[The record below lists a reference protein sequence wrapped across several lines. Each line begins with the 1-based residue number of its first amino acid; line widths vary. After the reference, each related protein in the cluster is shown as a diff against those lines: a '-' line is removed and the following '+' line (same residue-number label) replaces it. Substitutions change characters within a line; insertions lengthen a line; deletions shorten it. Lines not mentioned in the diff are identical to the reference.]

1 MEKRENLYP
10 GKKIDKT
17 QAAKMLNDINRSLQ
31 KIGKQ
36 VEKTKTEI
44 DMFCNEP
51 DLSGDGFKSI
61 KTYFSNGHGSLL
73 TAFYSSI
80 NAVINSNM
88 RVSRKIT
95 STITH
100 GGKLDYTTIYNG
112 YEKTFNLIQSL
123 ESDKDRLLHATE
135 LNFSAYSS
143 VCSDLREQ
151 KRLLSRFEEY
161 LDELDAYFGWTEG
174 GANSIWAQLDN
185 LAKQMNS
192 FKSSAG
198 YDATTGKYIIP
209 NSFDTEMNKIFDALK
224 KITNDNKYE
233 IKDLDPVNMATGN
246 YIYNKRFLEIPGR
259 YPVDFVITYNSASN
273 YYGANFS
280 YGWTHNFDVRMTV
293 SDASAL
299 ITIDNGRQE
308 SYILKNGIFVNEHGD
323 SDRILEKIES
333 DEECSYRYKNEK
345 KETYYFSEG
354 GYCIRIEHGDGQLY
368 NLTYEGGHLKYVRT
382 NNECGYD
389 FVYENYSDA
398 NYVRKIIDTAG
409 RVIEFIYEKK
419 EIGSRKRLCLVAITD
434 EESATYKYGYDD
446 CGRMNQVTNARGIVN
461 LINTYDISG
470 RVMNQIFPDD
480 GECTLSYNDSA
491 GHIDAILQNGND
503 IRYFH
508 DDKARSTKT
517 VYENGT
523 EEYTFTDSNARASYT
538 DKNGNRTTYEYN
550 EYGDLIKETDPK
562 GNVYGTEYDADRR
575 VTAIRINDDVYIQTI
590 YDDAGNPIEEID
602 ALGRRTIIEH
612 SKDGFPVKT
621 IYADG
626 SIIQFAYDD
635 KGNITELVDE
645 NGNKTS
651 YIYDSL
657 NRVIEITDANGNSEQ
672 YSYNNRNEITSSIN
686 AAGDIRTFEY
696 NESGKIIHCVDYDG
710 NEEFA
715 EYNELNKICAYI
727 DKDGNRTE
735 YGYDIMW
742 NLSSIKDA
750 EGNVSL
756 RTYDKYGNIARETN
770 ALHATT
776 SYSYDA
782 EDNLKRQKYA
792 EGAYIDYE
800 YDSLNRMTKAKF
812 SDGTKENFEYDVLG
826 NVTKFIDF
834 AGSEWI
840 YEYNLAGELNK
851 ETNPEG
857 LETVYTYDL
866 KGNLVSAE
874 TEDLVTKYEYDR
886 TGNLTKRVN
895 ADGTEE
901 EFAYDANGNVI
912 GRIIGG
918 VHFSFCYDC
927 LDRLTEVKRE
937 GQTVRTFEYDKV
949 GNRVA
954 VTDALGN
961 ATRYIRSKAGDIL
974 IAIDPLGHET
984 HYTYDKCH
992 RLIGI
997 DQGEGRLTTYTRD
1010 RAGNV
1015 LTVTDALG
1023 NTESYEY
1030 DCNSNVIAKTDM
1042 DGNRTVI
1049 KRNIYGDITKMRYAD
1064 STEVEYSY
1072 DSLRRLKEVKD
1083 SLGITTIE
1091 RDRLGRE
1098 TRITDHKGRAVSYSY
1113 DRLGNRDSIKYANR
1127 REVRYIFD
1135 ETNRLSEISTEG
1147 MRTVFTYDALGRLT
1161 SRRTGEV
1168 LTELAYNEEG
1178 RLRSL
1183 INTKSGNILDSYRYS
1198 YNAKGDV
1205 IRTEQTREGLAD
1217 ETGVFEYEYD
1227 SLNRLTGVSRDNS
1240 QLRQYTYDAFGN
1252 RTSKL
1257 ENGVTTSYTY
1267 NALNQLVSMSD
1278 NMDTTAFRYD
1288 NRGNLVERIAG
1299 ESSIRYIYNA
1309 ANRLSRTVNGDKKA
1323 CYSYNGLGFRISRET
1338 DERSVDYIL
1347 DQTMLY
1353 NNILEEADKDYV
1365 WADDTLIATSENIIL
1380 SDRLNTPIRYT
1391 GQNDSVM
1398 SYDEFGLPITMP
1410 TDCISYTGYRY
1421 DDISGTY
1428 FAQARE
1434 YMPETGRFVS
1444 RDLLKGRVERPVS
1457 LNEYAYCHG
1466 NPIGFVDLNGMKEKT
1481 KNLHDFTRDYTISQ
1495 GLSSGIDSGTKHIP
1509 LVLKER
1515 KYNKLIEGVGQ
1526 SYDDQY
1532 RAMKEAL
1539 VKERKTT
1546 NNPHLGSGRLG
1557 NITKAKKK
1565 DVSLLKAER
1574 DLATGKAESI
1584 ASRQS
1589 KIASSAAKGAIVGGV
1604 VDATIGGI
1612 KDYTAGASTDK
1623 MLSNMGV
1630 NFAFGA
1636 VEGTVITA
1644 AFAVNPL
1651 LGAGAVIGIGLYEY
1665 FSNDR
1670 ERLMNA
1676 INSLD

>member
-345 KETYYFSEG
+345 KETYYFNEE

-503 IRYFH
+503 IRYYH

-782 EDNLKRQKYA
+782 EDNLTRQKYA
-792 EGAYIDYE
+792 EGAYIAYE

-812 SDGTKENFEYDVLG
+812 SDGTEENFEYDVLG
-826 NVTKFIDF
+826 NVTKFIDS

-901 EFAYDANGNVI
+901 EFTYDANGNVI

-949 GNRVA
+949 GNRIA

-992 RLIGI
+992 RLTGI
-997 DQGEGRLTTYTRD
+997 DQGEGRVTRYTRD
-1010 RAGNV
+1010 KAGNV

-1030 DCNSNVIAKTDM
+1030 DCNNNVTAKIDM
-1042 DGNRTVI
+1042 DGNRTTI
-1049 KRNIYGDITKMRYAD
+1049 KRNIYGDVAKIKYAD

-1072 DSLRRLKEVKD
+1072 DSLRRLKEVRD
-1083 SLGITTIE
+1083 SLGITRIE
-1091 RDRLGRE
+1091 RDTLGRE
-1098 TRITDHKGRAVSYSY
+1098 TKVTDHKGRTVSYSY
-1113 DRLGNRDSIKYANR
+1113 DRIGNRTGITYPSGKHISYEHDS
-1127 REVRYIFD
+1127 
-1135 ETNRLSEISTEG
+1135 
-1147 MRTVFTYDALGRLT
+1147 LGRTTKVLSDDVET
-1161 SRRTGEV
+1161 SM
-1168 LTELAYNEEG
+1168 
-1178 RLRSL
+1178 
-1183 INTKSGNILDSYRYS
+1183 
-1198 YNAKGDV
+1198 
-1205 IRTEQTREGLAD
+1205 
-1217 ETGVFEYEYD
+1217 
-1227 SLNRLTGVSRDNS
+1227 
-1240 QLRQYTYDAFGN
+1240 TYDAFG
-1252 RTSKL
+1252 RIRERRSKGFLTSYAYDNLGRLSELSHRQNDEIIYKEL
-1257 ENGVTTSYTY
+1257 LSYDAEDNIMSDGHRNYEYDELGRLIKATEENGCSREYSYDAYGNRASLTENGKTITY
-1267 NALNQLVSMSD
+1267 LYDEANQLLSTSNGMS
-1278 NMDTTAFRYD
+1278 FKYD
-1288 NRGNLVERIAG
+1288 KRGNVIERTQNG
-1299 ESSIRYIYNA
+1299 EILNTYIYGAN
-1309 ANRLSRTVNGDKKA
+1309 NRLIRAMNAKDEIATYK
-1323 CYSYNGLGFRISRET
+1323 YNGLGLRVYRNARGKES
-1338 DERSVDYIL
+1338 DYIL
-1347 DQTMLY
+1347 DQTLLFNNML
-1353 NNILEEADKDYV
+1353 ESEGKTCVWDQDY
-1365 WADDTLIATSENIIL
+1365 LLFEGFIPQIRNRLGSEL
-1380 SDRLNTPIRYT
+1380 FGS
-1391 GQNDSVM
+1391 
-1398 SYDEFGLPITMP
+1398 EFGTG
-1410 TDCISYTGYRY
+1410 TADFASYIY
-1421 DDISGTY
+1421 DDISETF

-1434 YMPETGRFVS
+1434 YMHEVGRFAG
-1444 RDLLKGRVERPVS
+1444 RDILKGEVEIPRT
-1457 LNEYAYCHG
+1457 LNEYVYCY
-1466 NPIGFVDLNGMKEKT
+1466 NSPQKYVDYNGMEPIAHRDSIELDFHVDTFLQDIAGVGVGHTADYASKKVIQGQKQIKEKLAST
-1481 KNLHDFTRDYTISQ
+1481 YMNEKNTLQEIAKIERAAGNKGARRGELGWITRRYNQADNKISAKIANSQKVGKTVGKSIGAATVAIDVGVGLHADGKN
-1495 GLSSGIDSGTKHIP
+1495 GLSTSKKTSNVVVNTLFASGGIAAGYVASAVAASTIPGAGWIAAGIILGVAVIDA
-1509 LVLKER
+1509 L
-1515 KYNKLIEGVGQ
+1515 
-1526 SYDDQY
+1526 Y
-1532 RAMKEAL
+1532 RE
-1539 VKERKTT
+1539 
-1546 NNPHLGSGRLG
+1546 
-1557 NITKAKKK
+1557 KAK
-1565 DVSLLKAER
+1565 
-1574 DLATGKAESI
+1574 
-1584 ASRQS
+1584 
-1589 KIASSAAKGAIVGGV
+1589 
-1604 VDATIGGI
+1604 
-1612 KDYTAGASTDK
+1612 
-1623 MLSNMGV
+1623 
-1630 NFAFGA
+1630 
-1636 VEGTVITA
+1636 
-1644 AFAVNPL
+1644 
-1651 LGAGAVIGIGLYEY
+1651 
-1665 FSNDR
+1665 
-1670 ERLMNA
+1670 NA